1 MNDHPVDP
9 AHAARLIR
17 TQFPELDPVRVQH
30 LGEGCDSV
38 AFDVN
43 GDWVF
48 RFPKR
53 ADVEAQ
59 LLVEMTFLPA
69 LAAQS
74 PPIAVPEFRFR
85 GRPSQEF
92 PHQFGGYRRLPG
104 TPGNRRGS
112 PIQFGTIAPM
122 LAHFLSWL
130 HRFPAGDALAL
141 GVADQ
146 RLERV
151 LEEAQ
156 REALEDF
163 RIVEEIAPD
172 APLDAWRRCVQ
183 TTPPPASSA
192 SDFCLVHNDLAAEHV
207 LVDDAGSRIT
217 GVIDWSDVAV
227 GDRAID
233 FGGVVHWGGPAFLKD
248 VLSHYDGP
256 VSDGLIARAHFFAA
270 CRGVLDVEFGLE
282 RKRPEFVEG
291 GLRALRMATRV
302 SDLRP
307 PPARL

>member
-1 MNDHPVDP
+1 MTDQAIDRTL
-9 AHAARLIR
+9 AAGLIR

-38 AFDVN
+38 AFEVN

-59 LLVEMTFLPA
+59 LIVEMKFLPA

-74 PPIAVPEFRFR
+74 PPIAIPEFRFR
-85 GRPSQEF
+85 GRPSPEF
-92 PHQFGGYRRLPG
+92 PHHFGGYRRLPG
-104 TPGNRRGS
+104 TPGNRHES
-112 PIQFGTIAPM
+112 PIGSRTFAPM
-122 LAHFLSWL
+122 LARFLSWL
-130 HRFPAGDALAL
+130 HRFPVDAALAL

-146 RLERV
+146 RLEPV
-151 LEEAQ
+151 LDEAQ
-156 REALEDF
+156 QEALEDF

-172 APLDAWRRCVQ
+172 APLDTWRRYVQ
-183 TTPPPASSA
+183 TAPPPASSP

-207 LVDDAGSRIT
+207 LVDEAGQRIN

-233 FGGVVHWGGPAFLKD
+233 FGGVVHWGGPAFLRD

-256 VSDGLIARAHFFAA
+256 VDDGLIARARFFAA
-270 CRGVLDVEFGLE
+270 CRGVLDVQFGLE
-282 RKRPEFVEG
+282 RKRQEYVEG
-291 GLRALRMATRV
+291 GLRALRMATQG
-302 SDLRP
+302 
-307 PPARL
+307 

>member
-1 MNDHPVDP
+1 MNDLALDR
-9 AHAARLIR
+9 ALAGRLIR

-38 AFDVN
+38 AFEVN
-43 GDWVF
+43 RDWVF

-53 ADVEAQ
+53 PDVEAQ
-59 LLVEMTFLPA
+59 LLVEMKSLPA
-69 LAAQS
+69 LTAQS
-74 PPIAVPEFRFR
+74 PPIAIPEFQFR
-85 GRPSQEF
+85 GRPSHEF
-92 PHQFGGYRRLPG
+92 PHHFGGYRRLPG

-112 PIQFGTIAPM
+112 PIEFGTMAPM
-122 LAHFLSWL
+122 LARFLSWL

-151 LEEAQ
+151 LAQAQ

-172 APLDAWRRCVQ
+172 APLDAWRRYVQ
-183 TTPPPASSA
+183 VAPPPACSP

-207 LVDDAGSRIT
+207 LVDDAGQRIT
-217 GVIDWSDVAV
+217 GVIDWSDMAV

-233 FGGVVHWGGPAFLKD
+233 FGGVVHWGGPAFLVD
-248 VLSHYDGP
+248 VLSFYDGP
-256 VSDGLIARAHFFAA
+256 VSDGLTARAHFFAA
-270 CRGVLDVEFGLE
+270 CRGVLDVQFGLG
-282 RKRPEFVEG
+282 RKRPEYVEG
-291 GLRALRMATRV
+291 GLRALRMATQV
-302 SDLRP
+302 
-307 PPARL
+307 